1 MSDVTFL
8 LPDLRV
14 YLGDTVEAYM
24 FSDDLLE
31 SSLFTAIKLLG
42 RRWRYRYLLDEDND
56 ITRNDAASFQVSTP
70 TIEFV
75 DQAALIVQAAIVI
88 KSARAWDSSWDVASW
103 KDDEIAYSNIQGA
116 RSRDTS
122 IASDQNLLDKILVQ
136 RLHPGIIN
144 SMPGFHPP
152 LNTTENS

>member
-88 KSARAWDSSWDVASW
+88 KSARAWDSSWDIASW

-122 IASDQNLLDKILVQ
+122 IASDQALLDKILVQ